1 LVCVV
6 SLVKMEMLTEKFS
19 QNY

>member
-1 LVCVV
+1 
-6 SLVKMEMLTEKFS
+6 MEMLTEKFS